1 MAESANH
8 ARTLDRL
15 ASLPWIV
22 GWAFALRVV
31 AAVLVQRVADHKG
44 TLCVFDDARI
54 YWYLADQLRIGAPY
68 VVDQWGV
75 PHYALRTPGYPL
87 FLAACQMVFGPK
99 NVLAVRL
106 SQALLG
112 ALGVWLL
119 ARLTAEIQA
128 DHEPKRP
135 GWTAAHVAALWAA
148 TDPYAIST
156 SSFLLSEALFVPLIL
171 AALWGLAVLWSER
184 AVGQGVLVALGTGL
198 ASGAAV
204 LAKPSWSA
212 FVPALLL
219 AWMAF
224 AGRGRRIAALRGAA
238 LIVLAFATTMAPW
251 WDRNARIYDGRF
263 VPTALWAGASLYDGL
278 HPDATGG
285 SDMRF
290 LNDPLIRSLDEE
302 SQDALLRTRAL
313 SFVRDQP
320 IQALRL
326 AAIKAGRF
334 WSPWPNV
341 ETLRNPIVAL
351 VSTIIVVPFYTFMLI
366 GLWDRRRDARAL
378 VLLLGPLLGTA
389 ALHMIF
395 VGSIRYRIPVA
406 VPAIG
411 LAAFGVVSVAGR
423 TTKNKHMTN
432 N

>member
-1 MAESANH
+1 MAGSTNH

-22 GWAFALRVV
+22 AWGLALRVI
-31 AAVLVQRVADHKG
+31 AAVVVQRVADHKG
-44 TLCVFDDARI
+44 TLCIFDDTRI
-54 YWYLADQLRIGAPY
+54 YWYLADQLRQGAPY

-75 PHYALRTPGYPL
+75 PHHALRTPGYPL

-106 SQALLG
+106 TQAALG

-119 ARLTAEIQA
+119 AKLVVEIQA

-135 GWTAAHVAALWAA
+135 GWTAAHVAAAWAA
-148 TDPYAIST
+148 TDPYVITT
-156 SSFLLSEALFVPLIL
+156 SSLLLSEALFVPLML
-171 AALWGLAVLWSER
+171 AALWGLAALWS
-184 AVGQGVLVALGTGL
+184 GQAGSLAALGTGL

-219 AWMAF
+219 AWLAY
-224 AGRGRRIAALRGAA
+224 AGRGKRGAA
-238 LIVLAFATTMAPW
+238 VRGSALVVLAFTATMAPW
-251 WDRNARIYDGRF
+251 WVRNARIYDGRF

-278 HPDATGG
+278 HPGANGG
-285 SDMRF
+285 SDMQF
-290 LNDPLIRSLDEE
+290 LNDPIIRSLDEVT
-302 SQDALLRTRAL
+302 QDALLRARAL
-313 SFVRDQP
+313 SFVRNQP
-320 IQALRL
+320 IQALHL
-326 AAIKAGRF
+326 AVVKAWRF

-341 ETLRNPIVAL
+341 ETLRNPVVAL
-351 VSTIIVVPFYTFMLI
+351 VSAALVLPFYAFMLI
-366 GLWDRRRDARAL
+366 GLWDRRKDARAL

-411 LAAFGVVSVAGR
+411 LAAFGILSITRRIQANVIP
-423 TTKNKHMTN
+423 
-432 N
+432 